1 MSVRNCAEIGPILQ
15 EVISRLL
22 ANDELCRLIYFT
34 DRNPI
39 EEPKYIQ
46 ELERNEYLE
55 EVLGRQLK
63 ISKNLEETVQEY
75 CDRVKVEWSRI
86 KKKEIYEKLI
96 KVVPRVGPK
105 EFDNSVVVVRVAR
118 GSKNPNNNQ
127 FRDLSIYIE
136 SFVPLTQWLVND
148 ENLRPFLIM
157 GEIQKSLD
165 GKRMNQIGKMIG
177 GDFELQVL
185 TEEVSC
191 YEQEF
196 AITTYE

>member
-22 ANDELCRLIYFT
+22 ANNELCRLIYFT

-39 EEPKYIQ
+39 KEIPEGK
-46 ELERNEYLE
+46 EFW
-55 EVLGRQLK
+55 EVLGEQLGTPWDGIEPK
-63 ISKNLEETVQEY
+63 GVYCKRIET
-75 CDRVKVEWSRI
+75 EWTRI

-127 FRDLSIYIE
+127 FRDLSIYVE

-157 GEIQKSLD
+157 GEIQKALD
-165 GKRMNQIGKMIG
+165 GRRMNQIGKMIG

>member
-1 MSVRNCAEIGPILQ
+1 MSVRNCAEVGPILK
-15 EVISRLL
+15 EVVSRLL
-22 ANDELCRLIYFT
+22 GNNELCRLIYFT

-46 ELERNEYLE
+46 ELERYEYLE

-63 ISKNLEETVQEY
+63 MPKNLEETTQEY
-75 CDRVKVEWSRI
+75 CDRVGAEWSRI

-96 KVVPRVGPK
+96 KIVPRVGPK
-105 EFDNSVVVVRVAR
+105 EFDNSVVVVRVAN
-118 GSKNPNNNQ
+118 GTKDPNNNQ
-127 FRDLSIYIE
+127 FRDLSIFIE
-136 SFVPLTQWLVND
+136 SFVPLTQWIIND

-185 TEEVSC
+185 TEEISC
-191 YEQEF
+191 YEQGF
-196 AITTYE
+196 TITTYE

>member
-55 EVLGRQLK
+55 EVLGRQLD
-63 ISKNLEETVQEY
+63 ITKNLEETVQEY
-75 CDRVKVEWSRI
+75 CDRVKAEWSRI

-127 FRDLSIYIE
+127 FRDLSIYVE

>member
-1 MSVRNCAEIGPILQ
+1 MSVRNCSEIGSILQ
-15 EVISRLL
+15 EVVSRLM
-22 ANDELCRLIYFT
+22 ANDRLCQLLYYT
-34 DRNPI
+34 DRNPFSQPPLTA
-39 EEPKYIQ
+39 EQKR
-46 ELERNEYLE
+46 EL
-55 EVLGRQLK
+55 
-63 ISKNLEETVQEY
+63 
-75 CDRVKVEWSRI
+75 
-86 KKKEIYEKLI
+86 IYEKLI
-96 KVVPRVGPK
+96 KIVPRIGPK
-105 EFDNSVVVVRVAR
+105 EFDTSVVAIRVAR
-118 GSKNPNNNQ
+118 GLRNSQNNQ

-165 GKRMNQIGKMIG
+165 GKRMDQIGKMVG

-196 AITTYE
+196 LITTYD

>member
-22 ANDELCRLIYFT
+22 ANNELCRLIYFT

-46 ELERNEYLE
+46 ELERYEYLE
-55 EVLGRQLK
+55 EVLGRQLN
-63 ISKNLEETVQEY
+63 ISKNLEETTQEY
-75 CDRVKVEWSRI
+75 CDRVGAEWSRI

-127 FRDLSIYIE
+127 FRDLSIYVE

-165 GKRMNQIGKMIG
+165 GKRMNQIGKMVG

>member
-127 FRDLSIYIE
+127 FRNLSIYVE

>member
-15 EVISRLL
+15 EVVSRLL
-22 ANDELCRLIYFT
+22 ANNELCRLIYFT

-39 EEPKYIQ
+39 KEVPKDK
-46 ELERNEYLE
+46 EFWD
-55 EVLGRQLK
+55 VLGEQLGMPWDGIEPIGDYRK
-63 ISKNLEETVQEY
+63 RIET
-75 CDRVKVEWSRI
+75 EWSRI

-105 EFDNSVVVVRVAR
+105 ELDNSVVVVRVAR

-127 FRDLSIYIE
+127 FRDLGIYIE

-165 GKRMNQIGKMIG
+165 GKRMN
-177 GDFELQVL
+177 
-185 TEEVSC
+185 
-191 YEQEF
+191 
-196 AITTYE
+196 

>member
-15 EVISRLL
+15 EVVSRLM
-22 ANDELCRLIYFT
+22 ANDRLCQLLYYT
-34 DRNPI
+34 DRNPFSYPTLSV
-39 EEPKYIQ
+39 EQKR
-46 ELERNEYLE
+46 EL
-55 EVLGRQLK
+55 
-63 ISKNLEETVQEY
+63 
-75 CDRVKVEWSRI
+75 
-86 KKKEIYEKLI
+86 IYEKLI

-105 EFDNSVVVVRVAR
+105 ELDNSVVVVRVAG
-118 GSKNPNNNQ
+118 GSKNLNNNQ

-185 TEEVSC
+185 TEEISC

>member
-15 EVISRLL
+15 EVVSRLL
-22 ANDELCRLIYFT
+22 ANDELCKLLYFT
-34 DRNPI
+34 DRNPF
-39 EEPKYIQ
+39 EP
-46 ELERNEYLE
+46 LE
-55 EVLGRQLK
+55 EKLGITDPVELK
-63 ISKNLEETVQEY
+63 T
-75 CDRVKVEWSRI
+75 EWSRI

>member
-15 EVISRLL
+15 EVVSRLM
-22 ANDELCRLIYFT
+22 ANDRLCQLLYYT
-34 DRNPI
+34 DRNPFSQPI
-39 EEPKYIQ
+39 LSVEQKR
-46 ELERNEYLE
+46 EL
-55 EVLGRQLK
+55 
-63 ISKNLEETVQEY
+63 
-75 CDRVKVEWSRI
+75 
-86 KKKEIYEKLI
+86 IYENLI

-105 EFDNSVVVVRVAR
+105 EWDNSVVVVRVAR
-118 GSKNPNNNQ
+118 GSKNPSNNQ
-127 FRDLSIYIE
+127 FKDLAIYIE
-136 SFVPLTQWLVND
+136 SFVPLTQWVVND

>member
-22 ANDELCRLIYFT
+22 ANNELCRLIYFT

-46 ELERNEYLE
+46 ELERYEYLE

-63 ISKNLEETVQEY
+63 ISKKLEETTQEY
-75 CDRVKVEWSRI
+75 CDRVSAEWSRI

-118 GSKNPNNNQ
+118 GSKNPDNSQ

>member
-22 ANDELCRLIYFT
+22 ANNELCRLIYFT

-39 EEPKYIQ
+39 KETPKDK
-46 ELERNEYLE
+46 EFW
-55 EVLGRQLK
+55 EVLGEQLGTPWDGIEPK
-63 ISKNLEETVQEY
+63 GVYCKRIET
-75 CDRVKVEWSRI
+75 EWSRI

-118 GSKNPNNNQ
+118 GSKNSNNNQ

>member
-15 EVISRLL
+15 EIVSRLM
-22 ANDELCRLIYFT
+22 ANDRLCQLLYYT
-34 DRNPI
+34 DRNPFSQ
-39 EEPKYIQ
+39 PP
-46 ELERNEYLE
+46 L
-55 EVLGRQLK
+55 
-63 ISKNLEETVQEY
+63 TVEQK
-75 CDRVKVEWSRI
+75 RAL
-86 KKKEIYEKLI
+86 IYEKLI

-105 EFDNSVVVVRVAR
+105 EWDNSVVVVRVAR
-118 GSKNPNNNQ
+118 GSKNSNNNQ
-127 FRDLSIYIE
+127 FRDLAIYVE
-136 SFVPLTQWLVND
+136 SFVPLTQWVVND

-165 GKRMNQIGKMIG
+165 GKRMDQIGRMIG

-196 AITTYE
+196 LITTYD

>member
-75 CDRVKVEWSRI
+75 CDRVKVEWARI

-118 GSKNPNNNQ
+118 GTKNPSNNQ
-127 FRDLSIYIE
+127 FRDLSIYVE

>member
-1 MSVRNCAEIGPILQ
+1 MSVRNCTEIGPILQ
-15 EVISRLL
+15 EVVSRLM
-22 ANDELCRLIYFT
+22 ANDRLCQLLYYT
-34 DRNPI
+34 DRNPFSYPTLSV
-39 EEPKYIQ
+39 EQKR
-46 ELERNEYLE
+46 EL
-55 EVLGRQLK
+55 
-63 ISKNLEETVQEY
+63 
-75 CDRVKVEWSRI
+75 
-86 KKKEIYEKLI
+86 IYEKLI

-105 EFDNSVVVVRVAR
+105 ELDNSVVVVRVAR

-185 TEEVSC
+185 TEEISC

>member
-22 ANDELCRLIYFT
+22 ANNELCRLIYFT

-39 EEPKYIQ
+39 KEIPKGK
-46 ELERNEYLE
+46 EFWD
-55 EVLGRQLK
+55 VLGEQLGMPWDEIEPIGDYHK
-63 ISKNLEETVQEY
+63 RIET
-75 CDRVKVEWSRI
+75 EWSRI

-127 FRDLSIYIE
+127 FRDLSIYVE

-165 GKRMNQIGKMIG
+165 GKRMN
-177 GDFELQVL
+177 
-185 TEEVSC
+185 
-191 YEQEF
+191 
-196 AITTYE
+196 

>member
-15 EVISRLL
+15 EVVSRLM
-22 ANDELCRLIYFT
+22 ANDRLCQLLYYT
-34 DRNPI
+34 DRNPFSQPTLSV
-39 EEPKYIQ
+39 EQKR
-46 ELERNEYLE
+46 EL
-55 EVLGRQLK
+55 
-63 ISKNLEETVQEY
+63 
-75 CDRVKVEWSRI
+75 
-86 KKKEIYEKLI
+86 IYEKLI
-96 KVVPRVGPK
+96 KIVPRVGPK

>member
-15 EVISRLL
+15 EVVSRLL
-22 ANDELCRLIYFT
+22 ANNDLCRLIYFT

-46 ELERNEYLE
+46 ELERYEYLE

-63 ISKNLEETVQEY
+63 LSKNLEETVQEY
-75 CDRVKVEWSRI
+75 CDRVKAEWSRI

-157 GEIQKSLD
+157 GEVQKCLD

>member
-22 ANDELCRLIYFT
+22 ANNELCRLIYFT

-39 EEPKYIQ
+39 KEIPQDKEFW
-46 ELERNEYLE
+46 
-55 EVLGRQLK
+55 EVLGEQLGTPWDGIEPK
-63 ISKNLEETVQEY
+63 RIYCKRIET
-75 CDRVKVEWSRI
+75 EWAQI

-127 FRDLSIYIE
+127 FRDLSIYVE
-136 SFVPLTQWLVND
+136 SFVPLTQWLIND